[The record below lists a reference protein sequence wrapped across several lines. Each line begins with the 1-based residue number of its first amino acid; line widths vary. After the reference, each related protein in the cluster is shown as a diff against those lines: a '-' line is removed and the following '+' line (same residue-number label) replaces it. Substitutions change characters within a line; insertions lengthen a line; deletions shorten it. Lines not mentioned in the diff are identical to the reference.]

1 MLEVL
6 LVILFCWLGFKVLKL
21 VFTVTW
27 GVTKIFAAVLFL
39 AAVPLLVVCLL
50 FAGGLVLLLPVA
62 LIAAAFGLLKARA

>member
-21 VFTVTW
+21 AFKVTW
-27 GVTKIFAAVLFL
+27 GVTKIFAAVLFV
-39 AAVPLLVVCLL
+39 AAVPLLIVGLF

-62 LIAAAFGLLKARA
+62 LIAAAFGLLKAHA